1 MANGTTDGTR
11 LAAAGKRATDV
22 LIAVPMLLVALP
34 VVVVSLVGSALSLR
48 TSPLFAQRRVGRG
61 GEQFTLLKVRT
72 LPTHTP
78 KYAAKHDIAD
88 VATPTFT
95 RWLRKM
101 HLDELP
107 QLLHVLTGRMA
118 LVGPRPEMQ
127 VLHDQVPAEFAAMRT
142 SVRPGCTGLWQIS
155 PQSGG
160 LIHESPVYDEFYV
173 RNRSM
178 RLDLWVLYKTLAVT
192 VFGRPTVRLTDIP
205 TWVLRHEPELDL
217 EHSDYRVATS
227 VD

>member
-1 MANGTTDGTR
+1 MAYGSQDETR
-11 LAAAGKRATDV
+11 STAIVKRVTDV
-22 LIAVPMLLVALP
+22 LIAVPLLVVALP
-34 VVVVSLVGSALSLR
+34 IVLVSLVGSAISLR
-48 TSPLFAQRRVGRG
+48 TSPVFAQRRVGRG
-61 GEQFTLLKVRT
+61 GEHFTLLKVRT
-72 LPTHTP
+72 LPPHTP
-78 KYAAKHDIAD
+78 RYAAKHDIAG
-88 VATPTFT
+88 VTTPVFT

-107 QLLHVLTGRMA
+107 QLLHVLSGKMA

-127 VLHDQVPAEFAAMRT
+127 LLHDQVPANFASMRT

-178 RLDLWVLYKTLAVT
+178 RLDLWILFKTVT
-192 VFGRPTVRLTDIP
+192 VTILGRPTVQLTAIP
-205 TWVLRHEPELDL
+205 SWALRGEPELSL
-217 EHSDYRVATS
+217 EQSDYRVATS
-227 VD
+227 ID